1 MPYLVDFHCLP
12 HRLELALLELQN
24 SCNSIDDVYTVLHL
38 IWKTYHYSPKS
49 VRALKSIA
57 DELQINILKST
68 QVKGTHWL
76 PHLSRAL
83 NVFVGSPMKSTEA
96 GGQCSAVLMHMEDLS
111 FNSKVTDIQ
120 GRAPFRCILSFLGR
134 FIYYFKSIEFTDAAK

>member
-1 MPYLVDFHCLP
+1 
-12 HRLELALLELQN
+12 
-24 SCNSIDDVYTVLHL
+24 
-38 IWKTYHYSPKS
+38 
-49 VRALKSIA
+49 
-57 DELQINILKST
+57 
-68 QVKGTHWL
+68 
-76 PHLSRAL
+76 
-83 NVFVGSPMKSTEA
+83 MKSTEA